1 MKYQEESQTS
11 KLKSKLGV
19 IEELIRKRE
28 YREAL
33 AEIRELKLQEKFDPF
48 SVESGT
54 VSYFLAEVLYR
65 LGSYEEALSE
75 GKKAYQVF
83 KNTSENK
90 KIAQV
95 QHILGNV
102 YLSLGNLTEAE
113 TEIRDAVTT
122 YRRIEDFEGIISA
135 YNKLAQIYFIKS
147 DFSKAVAY
155 LKESIKICH
164 NLGEQRKIGG
174 LLANLAR
181 VYIRSG
187 EFDLAE
193 ENIRSSIKLHQEQ
206 NEELFLAHG
215 YLSSGYIKFFQRDF
229 DQAKEYYQKA
239 LPLIEKHNSARDKA
253 IYHEYFGE
261 LFLEL
266 GDLKEAE
273 WHLNEALKIGEK
285 IAPQG
290 DIVSQTQRLLAEL
303 FTKKNEWEKA
313 LFAAN
318 KGEEISS
325 SLEHRLEQGA
335 VWRVLGKIYSQKN
348 EREKASEFFSKSIDC
363 LEEIGAK
370 YELAKTL
377 LEAGRLKAFDH
388 EKTQIFLE
396 KSKKI
401 FSSLKIF
408 FYVAKAELFGSQAY
422 FENQELDQAI
432 SSLNKAEKLFRQSN
446 DEKHLKSIES
456 FREKIEKQISEKSL
470 SSENEYKLFRRY
482 LSEGEYKGLQ
492 RGSLKESLEIL
503 AKRVGADRGFILL
516 KNGENDFS
524 VVSTLNFKSVGAYG
538 NMPLQIL
545 SSLSPPEEKKSDWE
559 KPKINTQPQSV
570 NGDLILSS
578 ILIPLKSGE
587 KTGGYLYLD
596 KFANEEKNQVFTQNQ
611 VNFAVAFSDLVALK
625 LMEIQKKKLEED
637 NLRLRQQLQLTY
649 AFPTVV
655 TQSLSMLKIL
665 WKLKQVKDSSLPIL
679 LEGETGTGKDLIAK
693 AIHYASERKN
703 QKFVAVNC
711 AALPETLLESELFG
725 HKKGSY
731 TGATFDKKGLL
742 EEADGGTLYLDEV
755 ADMSPSSQIKLLR
768 VLEEKEFTRLGETK
782 VRKVDIRLISA
793 TNRNMEEEV
802 EKGRFRKDLFYR
814 LNAVHIQIPLLK
826 ERREDIPLLVDHF
839 IKSHCD
845 DPARFSHLVPLVLE
859 LFASYDWPG
868 NIRELENEI
877 KRLLAFN
884 QETETTGIDVLS
896 DKFAIPEE
904 LKKEKISLYDRL
916 ALWERQYILK
926 ALIDN
931 HWVKKATADAL
942 HIPESSL
949 RFKMKHYNIVSPKKK
964 S

>member
-1 MKYQEESQTS
+1 
-11 KLKSKLGV
+11 
-19 IEELIRKRE
+19 
-28 YREAL
+28 
-33 AEIRELKLQEKFDPF
+33 
-48 SVESGT
+48 VESAT
-54 VSYFLAEVLYR
+54 LSYFLAEVLYR
-65 LGSYEEALSE
+65 LGNYDEALSE
-75 GKKAYQVF
+75 GEKAYRVF
-83 KNTSENK
+83 KNSSDNK
-90 KIAQV
+90 KIAQI
-95 QHILGNV
+95 QHILGNI
-102 YLSLGNLTEAE
+102 YLSLGNLSEAE

-122 YRRIEDFEGIISA
+122 YRRIEDFEGIIST
-135 YNKLAQIYFIKS
+135 YNKLAQIYFIRA
-147 DFSKAVAY
+147 DFSKAIHY
-155 LKESIKICH
+155 LKESIKFCH
-164 NLGEQRKIGG
+164 NLGEERKIGG

-187 EFDLAE
+187 ELDLAE
-193 ENIRSSIKLHQEQ
+193 ENIRSSIKIHQENQ
-206 NEELFLAHG
+206 DEIFLAHG
-215 YLSSGYIKFFQRDF
+215 YLSLGYIKFFQRDF
-229 DQAKEYYQKA
+229 DQAKEYYQNA
-239 LPLIEKHNSARDKA
+239 LPLIEKHNSLRDKA

-266 GDLKEAE
+266 GDLKESSK
-273 WHLNEALKIGEK
+273 HLHEALKIGEN

-303 FTKKNEWEKA
+303 FAKENQWEKA
-313 LFAAN
+313 LSAAN
-318 KGEEISS
+318 KGEEVSS
-325 SLEHRLEQGA
+325 SLENKLEQGA
-335 VWRVLGKIYSQKN
+335 IWRVLGKIYSQKN
-348 EREKASEFFSKSIDC
+348 EREEASEFFSKAIDC

-377 LEAGRLKAFDH
+377 LEAGRSKAFDP
-388 EKTQIFLE
+388 EKIQLFLE
-396 KSKKI
+396 QSKKI
-401 FSSLKIF
+401 FSALKIL
-408 FYVAKAELFGSQAY
+408 FYVAKVEFFKSQAY
-422 FENQELDQAI
+422 LENQQLDQAI
-432 SSLNKAEKLFRQSN
+432 SSLNKAEKLFAQLN
-446 DEKHLKSIES
+446 DEKNLQVIGCL
-456 FREKIEKQISEKSL
+456 REKIEKQISEESL

-482 LSEGEYKGLQ
+482 LSEGEYKGLEK
-492 RGSLKESLEIL
+492 GSLKESLEIL

-516 KNGENDFS
+516 KNGENDS
-524 VVSTLNFKSVGAYG
+524 PVVSTLNFKFIGAYG
-538 NMPLQIL
+538 NTPLQLL
-545 SSLSPPEEKKSDWE
+545 SSFFSAEEKQSNEE
-559 KPKINTQPQSV
+559 KPAIHTHPQSV
-570 NGDLILSS
+570 NGDLILGS

-587 KTGGYLYLD
+587 KTQGYLYLD
-596 KFANEEKNQVFTQNQ
+596 KFANGEKSQVFTQNQ
-611 VNFAVAFSDLVALK
+611 LNFAVAFSDLVALK
-625 LMEIQKKKLEED
+625 LMEIQKRKLEED
-637 NLRLRQQLQLTY
+637 NLRLKQQLELTY

-655 TQSLSMLKIL
+655 TQSPAMLKIL
-665 WKLKQVKDSSLPIL
+665 WKLKQVKDSSLPVL

-693 AIHYASERKN
+693 AVHFASERKD
-703 QKFVAVNC
+703 QKYVAVNC

-731 TGATFDKKGLL
+731 TGATFDKRGLL
-742 EEADGGTLYLDEV
+742 EEADRGTLYLDEV

-782 VRKVDIRLISA
+782 LRKVDIRLISA

-814 LNAVHIQIPLLK
+814 LNAVHIQIPPLK

-884 QETETTGIDVLS
+884 KETTTTGIDVLS

-931 HWVKKATADAL
+931 NWVKKTTAEAL
-942 HIPESSL
+942 NIPESSL

>member
-1 MKYQEESQTS
+1 MKYQEEGKTS
-11 KLKSKLGV
+11 KLESKFGV
-19 IEELIRKRE
+19 IEELIRKRK

-33 AEIRELKLQEKFDPF
+33 AEIRDSKLQKEFDPI
-48 SVESGT
+48 SVESAT
-54 VSYFLAEVLYR
+54 LSYFLAEVLYR
-65 LGSYEEALSE
+65 LGNYDEALSE
-75 GKKAYQVF
+75 GEKAYRVF
-83 KNTSENK
+83 KNSSDNK
-90 KIAQV
+90 KIAQT
-95 QHILGNV
+95 QHILGNI
-102 YLSLGNLTEAE
+102 YLSLGNLSEAE

-122 YRRIEDFEGIISA
+122 YRRIEDLEGIISA
-135 YNKLAQIYFIKS
+135 YNKLAQVYFIKS
-147 DFSKAVAY
+147 DFSKALHY
-155 LKESIKICH
+155 LKESINICH
-164 NLGEQRKIGG
+164 NLGEEQKIGG

-193 ENIRSSIKLHQEQ
+193 ENIRSSIKIHQENQ
-206 NEELFLAHG
+206 DEIFLAHG
-215 YLSSGYIKFFQRDF
+215 YLSLGYIKFFQRDF

-239 LPLIEKHNSARDKA
+239 LPLIEKHNSLRDKA

-266 GDLKEAE
+266 GDLKESSK
-273 WHLNEALKIGEK
+273 HLNEALKIGEN

-303 FTKKNEWEKA
+303 FAKENQWEKA
-313 LFAAN
+313 LSVAN
-318 KGEEISS
+318 KGEKVSS
-325 SLEHRLEQGA
+325 SLENKLEQGA
-335 VWRVLGKIYSQKN
+335 TWRVLGKIYSRKN

-377 LEAGRLKAFDH
+377 LEAGKSKAFDP
-388 EKTQIFLE
+388 EKIQLFLE
-396 KSKKI
+396 KSKKV
-401 FSSLKIF
+401 FSALKIL
-408 FYVAKAELFGSQAY
+408 FYVAKVEFSKSQAY
-422 FENQELDQAI
+422 LENQQLDQAI
-432 SSLNKAEKLFRQSN
+432 SCLNKAEKLFAQLN
-446 DEKHLKSIES
+446 DEKNLKVIQSL
-456 FREKIEKQISEKSL
+456 REKIEKQISEESL

-482 LSEGEYKGLQ
+482 LSEGEYKGLEK
-492 RGSLKESLEIL
+492 GSLKESLEIL

-516 KNGENDFS
+516 KNGENDS
-524 VVSTLNFKSVGAYG
+524 PVVSTLNFKFIGAYG
-538 NMPLQIL
+538 NTPLQLL
-545 SSLSPPEEKKSDWE
+545 SSFFSAEEKKSNEE
-559 KPKINTQPQSV
+559 KPAIHTHSQSV
-570 NGDLILSS
+570 NGDLILGS

-587 KTGGYLYLD
+587 KTQGYLYLD
-596 KFANEEKNQVFTQNQ
+596 KFANGEKSQVFTQNQ
-611 VNFAVAFSDLVALK
+611 LNFAVAFSDLVALK
-625 LMEIQKKKLEED
+625 LMEIQKRKLEED
-637 NLRLRQQLQLTY
+637 NLRLKQQLELTY

-655 TQSLSMLKIL
+655 TQSPTMLKIL
-665 WKLKQVKDSSLPIL
+665 WKLKQVKDSSLPVL

-693 AIHYASERKN
+693 AVHFASERKD

-731 TGATFDKKGLL
+731 TGATFDKRGLL
-742 EEADGGTLYLDEV
+742 EEADRGTLYLDEV

-782 VRKVDIRLISA
+782 LRKVDIRLISA

-814 LNAVHIQIPLLK
+814 LNAVHIQIPPLK

-845 DPARFSHLVPLVLE
+845 DPARFSHLVPLILE
-859 LFASYDWPG
+859 LFSSYDWPG
-868 NIRELENEI
+868 NIREVENEI

-884 QETETTGIDVLS
+884 KETTTTGIDVLS

-916 ALWERQYILK
+916 ALWERQYIIK

-931 HWVKKATADAL
+931 NWVKKTTAEAL
-942 HIPESSL
+942 NIPESSL
-949 RFKMKHYNIVSPKKK
+949 RFKMKHYNIVSLKK
-964 S
+964 